1 MCESKEEKH
10 GKKSEFFLL
19 NLKMYFSLMGYLSPE
34 SIYSLFKNLKESLQA
49 QIVYD
54 ILLIM
59 TAKYSVVH
67 ISKLVFILGPYLSQF
82 QWTNY
87 SDA

>member
-1 MCESKEEKH
+1 MN
-10 GKKSEFFLL
+10 FFLL
-19 NLKMYFSLMGYLSPE
+19 NLKMHFSLMGYLSPE

-49 QIVYD
+49 HIVYD
-54 ILLIM
+54 SLLIM

-67 ISKLVFILGPYLSQF
+67 ISKLVFILEPYLSQF

-87 SDA
+87 SDE